1 LLRTFN
7 SISLAL
13 VETLFC
19 NASVLFLSKSS
30 FRIHRD
36 GPLSS
41 LASPWQGTGEKSG
54 MDEVG
59 IGIPV
64 PAMETRYLEIR
75 GEIV

>member
-1 LLRTFN
+1 MIFGISN
-7 SISLAL
+7 SISLA
-13 VETLFC
+13 ETLFC

-36 GPLSS
+36 GPLPS

-64 PAMETRYLEIR
+64 PAMETPYLEIR